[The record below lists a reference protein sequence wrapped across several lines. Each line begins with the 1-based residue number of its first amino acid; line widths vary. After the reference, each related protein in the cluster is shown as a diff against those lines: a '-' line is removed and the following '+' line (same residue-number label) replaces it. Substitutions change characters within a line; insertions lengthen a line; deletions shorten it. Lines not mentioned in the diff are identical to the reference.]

1 VIFPLSFFN
10 YLKEVIFPN
19 FDLESGDIHLS
30 RHTSSHGV
38 AKPQEYTQER
48 ALQMI
53 LIEVSPFLKSFRFG
67 RAIPRNYCS
76 RSTKIWHG
84 I

>member
-1 VIFPLSFFN
+1 VPDLLDHLIEKGKLKTGSDYSLIFPLSFFN

-53 LIEVSPFLKSFRFG
+53 LILDQIYFYF
-67 RAIPRNYCS
+67 
-76 RSTKIWHG
+76 
-84 I
+84 